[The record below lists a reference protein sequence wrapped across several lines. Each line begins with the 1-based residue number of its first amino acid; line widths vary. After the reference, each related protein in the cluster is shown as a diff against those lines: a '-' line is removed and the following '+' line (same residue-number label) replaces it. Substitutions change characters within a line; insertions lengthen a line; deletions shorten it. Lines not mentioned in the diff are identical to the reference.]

1 MSQDKPLSGSTELTV
16 LPTPEGLYWTMKQI
30 GEEKYYFAAIS
41 NWDDYEE
48 EDNFDAYVYNEDGE

>member
-1 MSQDKPLSGSTELTV
+1 
-16 LPTPEGLYWTMKQI
+16 MKQI

-48 EDNFDAYVYNEDGE
+48 EDNFDAYVYNEDGEYVMNNTIEMEFMIENGWFGSDRSL